1 MYGSRNTFWR
11 RDVEVSHAL
20 AHEGPR
26 YDISYGDKANLR
38 EQIERGRRTIG
49 EWLRRN
55 RPNLTSF
62 DAQIDARADAV
73 VLPPD

>member
-38 EQIERGRRTIG
+38 QQIEGGRRTIAA
-49 EWLRRN
+49 WVAKRW
-55 RPNLTSF
+55 PNLTSF
-62 DAQIDARADAV
+62 AEQIDARADAV